1 MVSFAS
7 DVKEFLKHIHGAQK
21 LWLAKALHQACPELT
36 PAISPVKALRYR
48 VSAFQVEYQL
58 GVQAHVTDSDVVAQA
73 VEIMHLYLRSIQLS
87 VDLDPQE
94 NMPGEELL
102 TLITDLLI
110 QLYLRTQQ
118 LGYILEAILVL
129 EFGLAMR
136 RSTHYLRLIV

>member
-1 MVSFAS
+1 
-7 DVKEFLKHIHGAQK
+7 
-21 LWLAKALHQACPELT
+21 
-36 PAISPVKALRYR
+36 
-48 VSAFQVEYQL
+48 
-58 GVQAHVTDSDVVAQA
+58 VAQA

-136 RSTHYLRLIV
+136 RSTRYLRLIV